1 MRFKNLYYG
10 LFLILSQL
18 LFSQDKQLVSDI
30 SFEGND
36 NVSSAELRSILLLKL
51 PVFFVRD
58 EFTPKKLNRDKI
70 GLIAFYKSKGYLEVQ
85 VDSKITNIS
94 DEYVAIQFIIKE
106 GNPYTL
112 KTVKYF
118 GNKQLSDEDI
128 AAFLQLSVN
137 NHYNPV
143 HFKNQLK
150 ELKRV
155 YLRRGKLNISIM
167 DEVTVDGLNI
177 HSRINISEGITYFI
191 DSVYVTG
198 LELVGEKYINR
209 EIVFS
214 PGERYNID
222 KIDESKRRIFDSGM
236 FSSIEII
243 PRVGVDKPGKVD
255 IEIKV
260 REYKSSSIEANFGFR
275 ELSAF
280 QDNLS
285 TTGVDAQG
293 RWILGNI
300 FNTSSN
306 IEITGRIAS
315 DINLNLI
322 NDNPLVERDFSIV
335 YRTPW
340 TLVFRLPSR
349 VKYFYIQES
358 ENHNL
363 IRNGI
368 TYSLHF
374 EPSRNTRYEINST
387 LEVLRSSDT
396 LFTTEHTE
404 PSRWINLRYLS
415 NQIQNPLAPT
425 GGDYKSLS
433 ATLYGTILGGERHF
447 FKFESEYRKFIN
459 ISSGVIAFRTALGYI
474 YNLDES
480 YELPA
485 GYRFRL
491 GGQTSLRG
499 WSKPEDFENPN
510 GDLISNMVNLEFRF
524 PIREKIGGELF
535 FDAGRLYNTPDK
547 FLSTS
552 LSWDIGFGM
561 IYNATLGPVRIDIGF
576 PYGDLNMPQPH
587 ASLLYMF

>member
-1 MRFKNLYYG
+1 MRFNSVLLG
-10 LFLILSQL
+10 FIILFFEL
-18 LFSQDKQLVSDI
+18 LFPQSIQYVSEI
-30 SFEGND
+30 SFEGNT
-36 NVSSAELRSILLLKL
+36 NIPSTELESKLLLKPPTL
-51 PVFFVRD
+51 FIRH
-58 EFTPKKLNRDKI
+58 EFTPKKLNRD
-70 GLIAFYKSKGYLEVQ
+70 LISLTAYYKSKGYLEVKIDGKIIEISSEYIAVQFQ
-85 VDSKITNIS
+85 VT
-94 DEYVAIQFIIKE
+94 E
-106 GNPYTL
+106 GKPYTL
-112 KTVKYF
+112 KSIDYF

-128 AAFLQLSVN
+128 AAFLQLPIN
-137 NHYNPV
+137 NRYNPV

-150 ELKRV
+150 ELKRI
-155 YLRRGKLNISIM
+155 YLRRGKINISIM

-177 HSRINISEGITYFI
+177 HSRINISEGKTFYI
-191 DSVYVTG
+191 DLVYVTG

-209 EIVFS
+209 EIVFAS
-214 PGERYNID
+214 GERYNID

-243 PRVGVDKPGKVD
+243 PKVHENKPDKVD

-285 TTGVDAQG
+285 TTGLDAEG

-306 IEITGRIAS
+306 IEISGRVAS
-315 DINLNLI
+315 AFNLNVF

-340 TLVFRLPSR
+340 TFIFRLPSR
-349 VKYFYIQES
+349 IKYFYNQES
-358 ENHNL
+358 EIHNL
-363 IRNGI
+363 VRNGI
-368 TYSLHF
+368 TYSLHY
-374 EPSRNTRYEINST
+374 EPLRKTRYEINST
-387 LEVLRSSDT
+387 IEVLKSSDT
-396 LFTTEHTE
+396 LFTTEITE
-404 PSRWINLRYLS
+404 PSRWINLRYVS
-415 NQIQNPLAPT
+415 NQIQDPLTPI
-425 GGDYKSLS
+425 GGHYVSLS
-433 ATLYGTILGGERHF
+433 TTLYGTILGGERHF
-447 FKFESEYRKFIN
+447 FKVESEYRNFIKS
-459 ISSGVIAFRTALGYI
+459 SSGVIAFRAAMGYI

-499 WSKPEDFENPN
+499 WSKPGDFETPD
-510 GDLISNMVNLEFRF
+510 GDLISDMINLEFRF
-524 PIREKIGGELF
+524 PVRNKFGGEIF
-535 FDAGRLYNTPDK
+535 FDAGRLYNAPDQ

-561 IYNATLGPVRIDIGF
+561 IYHTTLGPVRVDIGF
-576 PYGDLNMPQPH
+576 PYGNLTMPQPH